1 MLELDQLNI
10 DNLTSLWKKMG
21 VETHSTLAKNGVN
34 ISRTWP
40 YRYWLDWNA
49 TAEQE
54 CALNASLHSLP
65 AQAVIPVWAGGEK
78 GAAALENVLLA
89 NGYRI
94 LFSQLAMVLDLQSV
108 AATDLPEVDVVT
120 VTSTVATEIW
130 TETASA
136 AFGYQIDSAAIHALA
151 TDPAVTLL
159 LVKKMHQPAAT
170 ALLYKTGAVLGVHLV
185 GVSDRYRG
193 QGIARALMQY
203 VIQFSIDVGG
213 KYLTLQASAA
223 GEPLYRQLGFVE
235 QFLMKNYHRVS

>member
-1 MLELDQLNI
+1 MRELDQLNI

-21 VETHSTLAKNGVN
+21 VETHSTLAKSGVN

-40 YRYWLDWNA
+40 YRYWLNWNA

-65 AQAVIPVWAGGEK
+65 AEAVIPVWARGEK
-78 GAAALENVLLA
+78 GATALENLLLA

-108 AATDLPEVDVVT
+108 AATDLPEVDVVP
-120 VTSTVATEIW
+120 VTATADIEMW
-130 TETASA
+130 TATASA
-136 AFGYQIDSAAIHALA
+136 AFGYQIDVAALHVLA
-151 TDPAVTLL
+151 DDPDVKMLL
-159 LVKKMHQPAAT
+159 LKKQGQAAAT
-170 ALLYKTGAVLGVHLV
+170 ALVYHTGSVVGVHLV
-185 GVSDRYRG
+185 GVKDEYRG

-203 VIQFSIDVGG
+203 VIQFGIDVGG